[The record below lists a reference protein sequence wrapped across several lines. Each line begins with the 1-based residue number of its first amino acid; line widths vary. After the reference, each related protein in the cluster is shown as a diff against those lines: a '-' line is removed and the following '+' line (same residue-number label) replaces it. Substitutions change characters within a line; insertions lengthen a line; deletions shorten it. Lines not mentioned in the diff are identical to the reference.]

1 MLTLQGVSKSFAG
14 QTVLQPLDLVV
25 ENGQSLVLLGPSGCG
40 KSTLLRIMAGLLL
53 PDTGSVALDG
63 EPLTNENAETMR
75 RKMGFVLQDGG
86 LFPHLTLRQNVTLLA
101 KYLGKASDWIAKRT
115 NELAALTDIAPEM
128 LDRYPLQASGGQ
140 RQRVAIMRALMLDPP
155 ILLLDEPMGA
165 LDPVVRY
172 DLQEDLKQ
180 IITSLNKTSI
190 MVTHDMGEA
199 QFFGDKV
206 VMMGRG
212 RVLQQ
217 GSFRDLI
224 TSPASEDVAQF
235 IKAQRHYTVEEGDVR
250 A

>member
-1 MLTLQGVSKSFAG
+1 MLTLRGVSKSFAG
-14 QTVLQPLDLVV
+14 QIVLQPLDLVV

-40 KSTLLRIMAGLLL
+40 KSTLLRIMAGLLP
-53 PDTGSVALDG
+53 PDTGSVELDG
-63 EPLTNENAETMR
+63 ELLTNDNAETMR
-75 RKMGFVLQDGG
+75 RRMGFVLQDGG

-101 KYLGKASDWIAKRT
+101 KYLGRPTEWILKRT
-115 NELAALTDIAPEM
+115 SELAVLTDIAPEL
-128 LDRYPLQASGGQ
+128 LDRYPAQASGGQ

-180 IITSLNKTSI
+180 IITSLHKTSI

-212 RVLQQ
+212 KVLQQ
-217 GSFRDLI
+217 GSFHDLVK
-224 TSPASEDVAQF
+224 SPASDDVAQF